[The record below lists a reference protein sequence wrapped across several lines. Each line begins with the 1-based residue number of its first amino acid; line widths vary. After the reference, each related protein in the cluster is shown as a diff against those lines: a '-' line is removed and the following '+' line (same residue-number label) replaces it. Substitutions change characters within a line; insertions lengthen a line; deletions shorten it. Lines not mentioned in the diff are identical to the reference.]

1 MISTKFTLKLIL
13 WVLLIIEKLKN
24 SKIQKK
30 GTCTRFD
37 TESQINNYITELKN
51 YKDLLSYI
59 KNKIEVK

>member
-1 MISTKFTLKLIL
+1 MGAIDYREI
-13 WVLLIIEKLKN
+13 KN